1 MIFHCLLLIVYNR
14 LVKPFENP
22 ILNRL
27 EVFNEVCIM
36 AASYH
41 LFVFTEYVDD
51 PIMQY
56 KVGWSIIG
64 VTAFNIMVNMGVML
78 YASFLKV
85 KLAIRKLKHK
95 FD

>member
-1 MIFHCLLLIVYNR
+1 
-14 LVKPFENP
+14 
-22 ILNRL
+22 
-27 EVFNEVCIM
+27 M

-64 VTAFNIMVNMGVML
+64 VTAFNIIVNMSVML
-78 YASFLKV
+78 YASF
-85 KLAIRKLKHK
+85 
-95 FD
+95 